1 MEDRGHK
8 LNGCCR
14 DINIAVL
21 GAKHVG
27 KSAMIVRFLTGRYI
41 GDYDSETEAVFS
53 THVPVDGKQCTVN
66 IMDTAGHVPG
76 QGLKEDPVMWADCF
90 LLVLSLTDSSSY
102 QVVEELI
109 HELRKIREDERVPIL
124 VAANKSDLVHLR
136 TVNPAE
142 VEACVVDQ
150 GCLFCEISTS
160 EEPDSVRN
168 AFFKLCKQVRSV
180 YKKREKLSWTL
191 QRPAVAA
198 KLQIRQSLR
207 NLAEKKLWRSR
218 TSTF

>member
-27 KSAMIVRFLTGRYI
+27 KSAMIVRFLTGRFI
-41 GDYDSETEAVFS
+41 GDYDSEMEAVFS
-53 THVPVDGKQCTVN
+53 THVPIDGKQCTVN
-66 IMDTAGHVPG
+66 IMDTAGYVPD
-76 QGLKEDPVMWADCF
+76 QELKEDLVMWADGF
-90 LLVLSLTDSSSY
+90 ILVFSLTDTHSF

-109 HELRKIREDERVPIL
+109 TELRKIREDERIPIL

-136 TVNPAE
+136 TVNSAE
-142 VEACVVDQ
+142 AETSVSDQ
-150 GCLFCEISTS
+150 GMFISAS
-160 EEPDSVRN
+160 EEPESVKN
-168 AFFKLCKQVRSV
+168 AFLKLCKQIRCVS
-180 YKKREKLSWTL
+180 KKREKLSWTL

-198 KLQIRQSLR
+198 KLQIRQSLK